1 MLLLPFSAYSTTTFT
16 AIPCFRYSLLTS
28 QYNTCRERSNEVC
41 TKRDFSPLFFSLEET
56 LTLRAFVAYTFYYN
70 KNWRIEEEELVRREV
85 FKLTIWWIFMF
96 LNQIASILKD
106 LREFYSPFIF
116 EMHLYSWWNSFRQMP
131 EKLLLRSTMRRIL
144 QLSCKIR
151 VTMAKYSITQIR
163 ISFKKSRYKFVNT
176 LYNKTIQLNSLW
188 QFTQLLSKKF
198 WSRENFYIL

>member
-106 LREFYSPFIF
+106 SRILFSLHLWNAFIF
-116 EMHLYSWWNSFRQMP
+116 LMEQFPTNARETSSSIDNAANLA
-131 EKLLLRSTMRRIL
+131 TVL
-144 QLSCKIR
+144 QDSSNNGEIFYY
-151 VTMAKYSITQIR
+151 TDS
-163 ISFKKSRYKFVNT
+163 
-176 LYNKTIQLNSLW
+176 
-188 QFTQLLSKKF
+188 
-198 WSRENFYIL
+198 NFF